1 MHQVRLVK
9 EMREATNGRY
19 PRFMV
24 WENVKGA
31 LSSNKGE
38 DFRTVLEKI
47 VQIKSANATIPR
59 PANGKWN
66 KSGCI
71 VGDDFS
77 VAWRLHDAQY
87 WGVAQ
92 RRERIA
98 LVADFGGL
106 TAPEILFEPKSLLGE
121 TEASKAPR
129 EETSNN
135 ARSSIDQTV
144 YCLQGNGIDR
154 ANSAKC
160 NGARWRTDVSY
171 TLNTIDRP
179 AVCASFNHNA
189 GSKSDIGYSEER
201 SVTLKAGQV
210 SAVYDTRGNG
220 KGNISPTLTGDH
232 QSRITD
238 YTALCVGNGQPN
250 NITMSQQ
257 SNTLDT
263 MHDQQCVW
271 VPNVAHCLKAKANCD
286 YREDSET
293 YISQDMTVRRLTP
306 LECERLQGLPDH
318 WTDIG
323 DWIDSKG
330 KKHKSAD
337 TPRYK
342 AIGNGIALPFWEW
355 MLNRLCSYFNYAP
368 TLGSLFDGIGSFPLI
383 WERIN
388 GKSHTLWASEI
399 EEFPIAV
406 TKFRFSVEKL

>member
-1 MHQVRLVK
+1 
-9 EMREATNGRY
+9 
-19 PRFMV
+19 MV

-106 TAPEILFEPKSLLGE
+106 TAPEILFEPKSLLGD

-160 NGARWRTDVSY
+160 NGAGWRTDVSY

-179 AVCASFNHNA
+179 AVCAEFNHNA
-189 GSKSDIGYSEER
+189 GSKSGIGYSEER

-210 SAVYDTRGNG
+210 SAVYDARGNG

-355 MLNRLCSYFNYAP
+355 MLNQSAV
-368 TLGSLFDGIGSFPLI
+368 LI
-383 WERIN
+383 
-388 GKSHTLWASEI
+388 
-399 EEFPIAV
+399 F
-406 TKFRFSVEKL
+406 